1 MELSNHYVVKS
12 LSQNSRRFCRVAGE
26 FGIPSIPSAFRS
38 AAVAIPAATFALLLG
53 CGQVSSD
60 TTAASASTLGVDPST
75 VLFSCTFPSAP
86 SDCGFAEQAKVPG
99 RASIVSIGR
108 DGLTAVR
115 LHTEPGDT
123 DVAGS
128 GINERNDLQL
138 SQQASGGFQ
147 GMEWWYSHSIL
158 FPDDYVDP
166 PMSTDTT
173 WNWATVFD
181 CHNTTSGAG
190 QANFQINAMP
200 VTALYSDRPTGLSFR
215 VSYGDQTNPVQ
226 YNAPIGPVLRN
237 LWYDFVY
244 HIKWSSGT
252 DGFISAWVNGVKKMD
267 YVGPTLY
274 AGQGCY
280 LKLANYHS
288 PFGQPSSVIHDRV
301 ISGTT
306 PSAVSLTPLQGVL
319 P

>member
-1 MELSNHYVVKS
+1 VN
-12 LSQNSRRFCRVAGE
+12 
-26 FGIPSIPSAFRS
+26 
-38 AAVAIPAATFALLLG
+38 
-53 CGQVSSD
+53 
-60 TTAASASTLGVDPST
+60 
-75 VLFSCTFPSAP
+75 
-86 SDCGFAEQAKVPG
+86 
-99 RASIVSIGR
+99 IGR

-138 SQQASGGFQ
+138 SQDASGGFQ

-301 ISGTT
+301 IRGTT
-306 PSAVSLTPLQGVL
+306 PSAVSLTPLEGLL